1 MKHFITIITA
11 VLAFCSC
18 IQNDLPFPIVEL
30 EILDIEVEGAVG
42 YKYKVLESGN
52 LVTSEEVEATEVTI
66 TGLDKQ
72 TEYSVQVQALAPQKE

>member
-42 YKYKVLESGN
+42 EP
-52 LVTSEEVEATEVTI
+52 TI
-66 TGLDKQ
+66 DRVNRTVSFTLAENVDIRNVNIKSI
-72 TEYSVQVQALAPQKE
+72 EYSDNATASR